1 MSAHLYGAR
10 RPAEIGF
17 TLIEVMI
24 VVAIIAILAAIAMP
38 QYSDY
43 ITRSRMQEAQ
53 ATLANMR
60 VRMEQYFQDNRTY
73 VGACAVGTVAPLPD
87 NTPSWTYTCPV
98 LTANTYTVAATGA
111 GPMAAFAFDL
121 DQANVRRTTAA
132 ASGWAAGPLPSN
144 CWIVAKGHC

>member
-1 MSAHLYGAR
+1 MFVHLNGVR
-10 RPAEIGF
+10 RPAETGF

-73 VGACAVGTVAPLPD
+73 VGACAAGTVAPLPD
-87 NTPSWTYTCPV
+87 NTPTWNYACPV
-98 LTANTYTVAATGA
+98 LTPNTYTVAAMGA

-132 ASGWAAGPLPSN
+132 AADWAAGPLPNN